1 MLCAFGGRAVGGK
14 EAEKAEREKWINKE
28 RKVIQDSVD
37 GESVDELSC
46 VMQYSNC
53 TRNCSF

>member
-1 MLCAFGGRAVGGK
+1 MRVDLVMLCAFGGRAVGGK

-37 GESVDELSC
+37 GESVDE
-46 VMQYSNC
+46 
-53 TRNCSF
+53 